1 MIVGAYQ
8 FAVTG
13 NIRNNYNNIH
23 NAIIE
28 ASRQGVRLLIFPEC
42 AITGYPPSDIGTSA
56 DVDYEESAEVCKE
69 IENLA
74 KAYDMYVLVGM
85 ITKENGEYFNSAI
98 LFSPNEEH
106 NRYDKR
112 ALWGWDSDN
121 FTAGSRSGIFK
132 VDDIKIGVRICFE
145 VRFPE
150 YFRELFE
157 EQTALNVILF
167 YDVADKDDIE
177 RYEMIKAHI
186 KTRAVENVTHTLT
199 VNSIRPYQ
207 AAPTGIYDKSGYAM
221 KELVRNKE
229 GLLVFNFRNS
239 EDDFGEKGRR
249 LISNQLIEKFP
260 SIGQTIK

>member
-13 NIRNNYNNIH
+13 NIQQNYNTIH

-28 ASRQGVRLLIFPEC
+28 TSRQDVRLLIFSEC
-42 AITGYPPSDIGTSA
+42 ALTGYPPRDIETSA
-56 DVDYEESAEVCKE
+56 DVDYEELAEACRK
-69 IENLA
+69 IQSLA
-74 KAYDMYVLVGM
+74 KEYDMYVLVGM
-85 ITKENGEYFNSAI
+85 ITKEDGKHFNSAM
-98 LFSPNEEH
+98 LFSPNEEYH
-106 NRYDKR
+106 RYDKR
-112 ALWGWDSDN
+112 ALYGWDSDN
-121 FTAGSRSGIFK
+121 FTTGSKSGIFK

-157 EQTALNVILF
+157 EQTALNIIMF

-186 KTRAVENVTHTLT
+186 KTRAVENVTYTLT
-199 VNSIRPYQ
+199 VNSIHPYQ
-207 AAPTGIYDKSGYAM
+207 TAPTGIYNKSGYTM

-229 GLLVFNFRNS
+229 GLLVFNFCNS

-249 LISNQLIEKFP
+249 LISNQLIVKF
-260 SIGQTIK
+260 